1 MKYWYNPIPC
11 FGKPISQ
18 SHSLSHPHRQPNPL
32 PSLLWRAP
40 GWRLAGLRPNITTR
54 PLCSPS
60 MQQNRNSRPCFSVIG
75 PWFVRLLTMAAD
87 WVTCYVG
94 NIWARFLAPLAD
106 GSRGSLHNTE
116 QHFRNIRNDPML
128 WWGKQQKV
136 CTGKVLTKWSC
147 DPWDTVGNKRIND
160 TGSLHGNTGWSL
172 MILGHSRAVL
182 VNSWWSPQ
190 LPLIDLSPF
199 PGLLTHLGASKG
211 LRGQKFRIGF
221 ISKAHSGPYFDLPPA
236 NLAKLFWAE
245 MACTGVKHIVLH
257 VLCLTRTSGG
267 YFRPSDLFRQ
277 KHTFCKKGPFPQ
289 QIWLKLVRW
298 LLNTSR
304 I

>member
-1 MKYWYNPIPC
+1 MKYWYNPNPC

-54 PLCSPS
+54 PLCPPS
-60 MQQNRNSRPCFSVIG
+60 MQQNRNSRPCFSLIG
-75 PWFVRLLTMAAD
+75 PWFVRLLTMAAH

-147 DPWDTVGNKRIND
+147 DPWDTVESNQPPPKTDI
-160 TGSLHGNTGWSL
+160 SLPSSAATETTLRPNIPFDHFWDN
-172 MILGHSRAVL
+172 
-182 VNSWWSPQ
+182 NS
-190 LPLIDLSPF
+190 
-199 PGLLTHLGASKG
+199 
-211 LRGQKFRIGF
+211 
-221 ISKAHSGPYFDLPPA
+221 Y
-236 NLAKLFWAE
+236 
-245 MACTGVKHIVLH
+245 
-257 VLCLTRTSGG
+257 
-267 YFRPSDLFRQ
+267 RPSHVCYNVL
-277 KHTFCKKGPFPQ
+277 
-289 QIWLKLVRW
+289 I
-298 LLNTSR
+298 N
-304 I
+304 

>member
-1 MKYWYNPIPC
+1 MKYWYNPNPC

-54 PLCSPS
+54 PLCPPS

-128 WWGKQQKV
+128 WCENNKKSLLARFSRNDPVIHEPQWNPINRPLK
-136 CTGKVLTKWSC
+136 LTYPC
-147 DPWDTVGNKRIND
+147 
-160 TGSLHGNTGWSL
+160 H
-172 MILGHSRAVL
+172 
-182 VNSWWSPQ
+182 
-190 LPLIDLSPF
+190 
-199 PGLLTHLGASKG
+199 
-211 LRGQKFRIGF
+211 
-221 ISKAHSGPYFDLPPA
+221 
-236 NLAKLFWAE
+236 
-245 MACTGVKHIVLH
+245 
-257 VLCLTRTSGG
+257 
-267 YFRPSDLFRQ
+267 
-277 KHTFCKKGPFPQ
+277 PQ
-289 QIWLKLVRW
+289 QPQR
-298 LLNTSR
+298 LLWGQISHLT
-304 I
+304 IFGTTILFDHHMFATMYC